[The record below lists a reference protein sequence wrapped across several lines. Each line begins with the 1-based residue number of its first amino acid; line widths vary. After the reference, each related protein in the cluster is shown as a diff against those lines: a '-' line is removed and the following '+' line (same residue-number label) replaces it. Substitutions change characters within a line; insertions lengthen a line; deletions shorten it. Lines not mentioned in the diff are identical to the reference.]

1 MSLKKD
7 MKPPTIDS
15 FRRIVWPLAIA
26 QIFMWAAMFYL
37 FPALLLVWERDL
49 GWSKTELSGAFT
61 LALVVSAVLAPG
73 VGRIIDRGFG
83 SRLFTGSAILGSLGL
98 VLLSMVTK
106 LWQFYAVWIVIG
118 MAMSGGLYE
127 ACFAIL
133 TRVMGTRAKQ
143 AITMVTL
150 IAGFAG
156 TLAFPGTHAL
166 VGIFGWR
173 LTVLTFAAAMILIA
187 TPLIRSG
194 CRFAERHG
202 ETHTAIAGYEAPE
215 TSGVFRSAR
224 FWLLAVAYTAIALD
238 HGVLLTHLLPLL
250 NDRGIQSQTAVL
262 AASMIGPMQVAGRLA
277 MIAVGNRVSTLGISI
292 VAYIAMAIAAL
303 SLLGS
308 GTVAV
313 FLAIF
318 ILLQGAGFG
327 VMSIMR
333 PVMTAELFGHNNFGL
348 ISGSLAVP
356 YLGAAAAAP
365 TIAALIYSVDGYDLV
380 ILFASGASVLGL
392 VSLLAAVT
400 FKTLS
405 RDIH

>member
-1 MSLKKD
+1 
-7 MKPPTIDS
+7 
-15 FRRIVWPLAIA
+15 
-26 QIFMWAAMFYL
+26 MWAAMYYL

-61 LALVVSAVLAPG
+61 LALAVSAVLAPG

-83 SRLFTGSAILGSLGL
+83 SRIFTGSAILGSLLL
-98 VLLSMVTK
+98 VLLSMVTQ

-133 TRVMGTRAKQ
+133 TKVMGTQAKR

-187 TPLIRSG
+187 TPLIGFG
-194 CRFAERHG
+194 CRFSQRLG
-202 ETHTAIAGYEAPE
+202 ETHTVIAGYEAPE
-215 TSGVFRSAR
+215 TLGVFRSAR

-250 NDRGIQSQTAVL
+250 NDRGIQSQAAVL
-262 AASMIGPMQVAGRLA
+262 AASMLGPMQVAGRLA
-277 MIAVGNRVSTLGISI
+277 MIAVGNRVSTLGIAI
-292 VAYIAMAIAAL
+292 VAYISMAIAAL

-308 GTVAV
+308 GTVPV

-333 PVMTAELFGHNNFGL
+333 PVMTAELFGRKNFGL

-365 TIAALIYSVDGYDLV
+365 TIAALIYWVGGYDLV
-380 ILFASGASVLGL
+380 ILFAGGASGLGL
-392 VSLLAAVT
+392 VSLLAAAA
-400 FKTLS
+400 FSTLS
-405 RDIH
+405 RDVD

>member
-1 MSLKKD
+1 
-7 MKPPTIDS
+7 
-15 FRRIVWPLAIA
+15 
-26 QIFMWAAMFYL
+26 MFYM
-37 FPALLLVWERDL
+37 FPALLLVWEHDL

-61 LALVVSAVLAPG
+61 LALVMSAALAPG

-83 SRLFTGSAILGSLGL
+83 SHIFTGSAILGSLL
-98 VLLSMVTK
+98 LALLSMVTK
-106 LWQFYAVWIVIG
+106 LWQFYAVWIFIG
-118 MAMSGGLYE
+118 VAMSGGLYE

-166 VGIFGWR
+166 VGVFGWR
-173 LTVLTFAAAMILIA
+173 LTVLTFAAAIILIA
-187 TPLIRSG
+187 TPLIWSG
-194 CRFAERHG
+194 CQLSARHG
-202 ETHTAIAGYEAPE
+202 ETDTVIAGHEAPK
-215 TSGVFRSAR
+215 TSGVFRRAR
-224 FWLLAVAYTAIALD
+224 FWLLALAYTAIALD

-292 VAYIAMAIAAL
+292 VAYISMTIAAL

-308 GTVAV
+308 GTVSV
-313 FLAIF
+313 LLALF

-333 PVMTAELFGHNNFGL
+333 PVMTAELFGRDNFGL

-356 YLGAAAAAP
+356 YLAAAAAAP
-365 TIAALIYSVDGYDLV
+365 TIAALIYWVGGYDLV
-380 ILFASGASVLGL
+380 ILFAGGAAGLGL

-400 FKTLS
+400 FSNLG
-405 RDIH
+405 RDK

>member
-1 MSLKKD
+1 
-7 MKPPTIDS
+7 MKPLTIDP

-37 FPALLLVWERDL
+37 FPALLLVWEREL

-83 SRLFTGSAILGSLGL
+83 CRLFTGSAILGSLLL

-106 LWQFYAVWIVIG
+106 LWQFYAVWVVIG
-118 MAMSGGLYE
+118 VAMAGGLYE

-133 TRVMGTRAKQ
+133 TRTMGTRAKQ

-156 TLAFPGTHAL
+156 TVAFPGAHAL
-166 VGIFGWR
+166 VGSFGWR
-173 LTVLTFAAAMILIA
+173 GAVQIFAAAIFLIA
-187 TPLIRSG
+187 TPLIGFG
-194 CRFAERHG
+194 CHISEKHCDAC
-202 ETHTAIAGYEAPE
+202 TVIAGQKTTAM
-215 TSGVFRSAR
+215 SGIFSTVR
-224 FWLLAVAYTAIALD
+224 FWLLAVAFTAIALD

-277 MIAVGNRVSTLGISI
+277 MVAAGQRVSTLAVFI
-292 VAYIAMAIAAL
+292 VAYISMATAAL

-308 GTVAV
+308 GTWPLL
-313 FLAIF
+313 LAIF

-333 PVMTAELFGHNNFGL
+333 PVMTAELFGRENFGL
-348 ISGSLAVP
+348 IAGSLAAP

-365 TIAALIYSVDGYDLV
+365 TIAALIYGIGGYDLV
-380 ILFASGASVLGL
+380 IWFAGGAAGLGL
-392 VSLLAAVT
+392 AALLAAA
-400 FKTLS
+400 TLS
-405 RDIH
+405 SRCKDVH

>member
-1 MSLKKD
+1 
-7 MKPPTIDS
+7 
-15 FRRIVWPLAIA
+15 
-26 QIFMWAAMFYL
+26 MWAAMYYL

-83 SRLFTGSAILGSLGL
+83 SRIFTGSAMLGSLL
-98 VLLSMVTK
+98 LALLSMVTK
-106 LWQFYAVWIVIG
+106 LWQFYAVWIAIG
-118 MAMSGGLYE
+118 VAMSGGLYE

-143 AITMVTL
+143 AITRVTL

-156 TLAFPGTHAL
+156 TVAFPGANAL
-166 VGIFGWR
+166 VGNFGWR
-173 LTVLTFAAAMILIA
+173 GAVQVFAAAIFFIA
-187 TPLIRSG
+187 TPLIWFG
-194 CRFAERHG
+194 CRISERHCDSC
-202 ETHTAIAGYEAPE
+202 TVIADHGKSKA
-215 TSGVFRSAR
+215 SGVFSSAG
-224 FWLLAVAYTAIALD
+224 FWLLAVAFTAIALD

-262 AASMIGPMQVAGRLA
+262 AASMMGPMQVAGRLA
-277 MIAVGNRVSTLGISI
+277 MTVVGHRVSTLGIFI
-292 VAYIAMAIAAL
+292 AAYISMATAAL

-308 GTVAV
+308 GKTP
-313 FLAIF
+313 FLLAIF

-333 PVMTAELFGHNNFGL
+333 PVMTAELFGHKNFGL
-348 ISGSLAVP
+348 ISGALAVP

-365 TIAALIYSVDGYDLV
+365 TTAALIY
-380 ILFASGASVLGL
+380 
-392 VSLLAAVT
+392 
-400 FKTLS
+400 
-405 RDIH
+405 

>member
-1 MSLKKD
+1 
-7 MKPPTIDS
+7 
-15 FRRIVWPLAIA
+15 
-26 QIFMWAAMFYL
+26 MWAAMYYL
-37 FPALLLVWERDL
+37 FPALLLVWEHQL

-83 SRLFTGSAILGSLGL
+83 SRIFTGSAILGSLLL

-106 LWQFYAVWIVIG
+106 LWQFYAVWIAIG
-118 MAMSGGLYE
+118 AVMSGGLYE

-133 TRVMGTRAKQ
+133 TKVMGTRAKK
-143 AITMVTL
+143 AITIVTL

-166 VGIFGWR
+166 VGVFGWR
-173 LTVLTFAAAMILIA
+173 ITVQTFAAAMILIA
-187 TPLIRSG
+187 TPLIWSG
-194 CRFAERHG
+194 CRLSARHC
-202 ETHTAIAGYEAPE
+202 ETDTVFGGHEAPE

-224 FWLLAVAYTAIALD
+224 FWLLALAYTAIALD
-238 HGVLLTHLLPLL
+238 HGILLTHLLPLL
-250 NDRGIQSQTAVL
+250 NDRGIQSQAAVL

-277 MIAVGNRVSTLGISI
+277 MIAAGNRISTLGISI
-292 VAYIAMAIAAL
+292 VAYSSMTIAAL

-308 GTVAV
+308 GTVPV
-313 FLAIF
+313 LLAIF

-333 PVMTAELFGHNNFGL
+333 PAMTAELFGRVNFGL

-365 TIAALIYSVDGYDLV
+365 TIAALIYWVGGYDLV
-380 ILFASGASVLGL
+380 ILFAGGASGVGL
-392 VSLLAAVT
+392 VSLLAAAT
-400 FKTLS
+400 FSTLS
-405 RDIH
+405 RDGH